1 MTVAVRVTLTGDWE
15 RVRAILRKHR
25 GGATFRRALDQ
36 AVRRE
41 AEEFV
46 RDVKTGVRQG
56 SPGGKKLAALRPL
69 TVYRKRS
76 NKPLI
81 DHGDL
86 VGGVRVKRVRQME
99 YFGGVHRT
107 ARGRG
112 GAARGGGAGKTGLA
126 NIAAVHELG
135 KIIVIRITPKM
146 VGYFFAM
153 VRRVTQAGSRRRAS
167 GTKPAGGT
175 RSSGR
180 AIPSFRAG
188 AVLIIRIKAR
198 PFLRPVFERR
208 KRGAPDRILR
218 TTTNLLGGDFGRL

>member
-1 MTVAVRVTLTGDWE
+1 MTVSVRVTLTGDWE
-15 RVRAILRKHR
+15 RVRAILRRHR
-25 GGATFRRALDQ
+25 GGTVFRRALDQ

-46 RDVKTGVRQG
+46 RDVKTGIRQG

-69 TVYRKRS
+69 TVYRKKS

-112 GAARGGGAGKTGLA
+112 GGASGRTGKTGLA
-126 NIAAVHELG
+126 NIAAVHERG
-135 KIIVIRITPKM
+135 KIIVIRITSKM

-153 VRRVTQAGSRRRAS
+153 LRRMAGVASRRRAP
-167 GTKPAGGT
+167 GAKPEGGT

-180 AIPSFRAG
+180 AIPSFRPG
-188 AVLIIRIKAR
+188 AVLIIRIKPR
-198 PFLRPVFERR
+198 PFLRPVFDRR
-208 KRGAPDRILR
+208 KKGAPDRILR